1 MQPGSK
7 TIVFPDCIAS
17 LPVRRCFFSKINT
30 RAGAIP
36 LKYWSWHLPDI
47 PKNAWLLEFANTHN
61 TLVESCRKGNRKAQ
75 FELYRLYSRTMYNV
89 CLRIV
94 KNELDAEDVLQ
105 NAFVDIFSKMDSF
118 RFESSIGAW
127 IKRIVVNHSI
137 NFLKQRRLQFETF
150 EDKHQDSISN
160 PSDDSDISRITLNVE
175 QIKKALYALPDGYRV
190 VFSLYLLEGY
200 DHQEIGEILGI
211 SEATSKSQY
220 SRAKN
225 KIREILRH
233 QQGRTSI

>member
-1 MQPGSK
+1 
-7 TIVFPDCIAS
+7 
-17 LPVRRCFFSKINT
+17 
-30 RAGAIP
+30 
-36 LKYWSWHLPDI
+36 
-47 PKNAWLLEFANTHN
+47 
-61 TLVESCRKGNRKAQ
+61 VESCRKGNRKAQ